1 MVDDNISKTYA
12 GRELTEKLPREG
24 HLDSLRAWRSLVQ
37 PSTLQYQP
45 YQ

>member
-1 MVDDNISKTYA
+1 MADDNISKTYD

-24 HLDSLRAWRSLVQ
+24 HLDSLRAWCSLVQ